1 MVTRQYGAGVSSAN
15 RRYLDALHR
24 STIGPFTVR
33 EAAGVL
39 RLSPTRGRTEAGALA
54 CAAVGDTHSPRALRG
69 RASGRLG
76 RGLERRRLGHRDPG
90 LCAVLR
96 RRLERRRTLGLHRAA
111 LRCHRRPDD
120 PGRPSREGDLG
131 GVRYLARRIPGR
143 RVFGTKRVWRDR
155 VAVEVSDP
163 TRTLVDVLDEP
174 RLGGGARH
182 VAEMLRAY
190 LGSEHRDDRLL
201 LEYAHRLGN
210 RAVFKRL
217 GFLAEAL
224 GTPGEAIV
232 AECARHLSAGYAR
245 LDPSGPRRGRLVR
258 RWRLQVNATVP
269 EPR

>member
-1 MVTRQYGAGVSSAN
+1 VTVTHPDMV
-15 RRYLDALHR
+15 RYFM
-24 STIGPFTVR
+24 TIP
-33 EAAGVL
+33 EAAQLVL
-39 RLSPTRGRTEAGALA
+39 QAGAMGEGGEIFVLDMGEPVRILDMA
-54 CAAVGDTHSPRALRG
+54 KDMIGCSGSSPSRTSTSSSPGCGRARSSSRSSRPRARHIAKTRHPKIFIG
-69 RASGRLG
+69 K
-76 RGLERRRLGHRDPG
+76 
-90 LCAVLR
+90 
-96 RRLERRRTLGLHRAA
+96 
-111 LRCHRRPDD
+111 
-120 PGRPSREGDLG
+120 
-131 GVRYLARRIPGR
+131 GR
-143 RVFGTKRVWRDR
+143 RVFGTRRVWRDR

-182 VAEMLRAY
+182 AAEMLRAY
-190 LGSEHRDDRLL
+190 LSSEHRDDRLL
-201 LEYAHRLGN
+201 LDYAHRLGN